1 MKKQN
6 NKYTGNIISIVL
18 TIIALDILCMD
29 VIKWKT
35 EYACIEAIVMCIAIL
50 CICVSFF
57 LQKLR
62 NRGNIWEYGLDF
74 EHELREY
81 KKIGK
86 KRGSYKNYT
95 EWKLH
100 ILHQFKL
107 RINDENFYRFLK
119 RKLRTSKLYETY
131 VGILIIPVEVAL
143 LQFIDA
149 DILPENNCW
158 KVLAG
163 IINIVVIV
171 SITTMTLNRQ
181 KDKIYFLEDFCEIVF
196 PGIANPEN
204 TKMKCHGDDL
214 KKE

>member
-1 MKKQN
+1 MKKQD
-6 NKYTGNIISIVL
+6 NKYTGNIISIVI

-35 EYACIEAIVMCIAIL
+35 EYACIKAIVMCIAIL

-74 EHELREY
+74 GYELQEY
-81 KKIGK
+81 KNIGK
-86 KRGSYKNYT
+86 KKGSYKNYT

-107 RINDENFYRFLK
+107 RINDENFYRFLN
-119 RKLRTSKLYETY
+119 RKIRTRKLYEAY
-131 VGILIIPVEVAL
+131 VGILIIPVEIAS

-163 IINIVVIV
+163 IINIVIIVVIMLK
-171 SITTMTLNRQ
+171 ILNGK
-181 KDKIYFLEDFCEIVF
+181 KDEIYFLEDFCEIVF
-196 PGIANPEN
+196 PDIANPEN